1 MSLFFHRKVVDKW
14 KNCPQ
19 NVDKSVECWT
29 ESVHF
34 STLSTGY
41 PQVVNNLYVNKGG
54 RNGL

>member
-14 KNCPQ
+14 KNSPQ
-19 NVDKSVECWT
+19 NVDNWWIRGMKI
-29 ESVHF
+29 VHF

>member
-19 NVDKSVECWT
+19 NVDNWWIRGTKI
-29 ESVHF
+29 VHF

>member
-1 MSLFFHRKVVDKW
+1 MSLFFHRKVVDKL
-14 KNCPQ
+14 KNSPQ
-19 NVDKSVECWT
+19 NVDNCWIRGT

>member
-1 MSLFFHRKVVDKW
+1 MSLFFYRKVVDKW
-14 KNCPQ
+14 KNSPQ
-19 NVDKSVECWT
+19 NVDNWWIRGT
-29 ESVHF
+29 EIVHF